1 MSLRVNGPPLSP
13 GDNPPPQDTNTDGWA
28 SRLAKL
34 IPAEALGT
42 YAAVVALIPAS
53 VSGTVRLIGLIVV
66 ALACIAILVVVRVKS
81 TSKGGVKPQVLAIVI
96 SAISFVIWTAT
107 LGANSP
113 IPLPEAAAWVPTAL
127 AALWVAGV
135 GVFYRGDE
143 GNAPEPAATS

>member
-1 MSLRVNGPPLSP
+1 MSLRVNGPPLAP
-13 GDNPPPQDTNTDGWA
+13 GDNPPPQDNNTDGWA

-42 YAAVVALIPAS
+42 YAAVVALIP
-53 VSGTVRLIGLIVV
+53 VSFTGVGRVIALIVV
-66 ALACIAILVVVRVKS
+66 ALACIAMLVVVRVKS

-107 LGANSP
+107 LGTNSP
-113 IPLPEAAAWVPTAL
+113 IPLPESVAWLPTAL

-143 GNAPEPAATS
+143 GNAPEAATT

>member
-42 YAAVVALIPAS
+42 YAATVALIPAS
-53 VSGTVRLIGLIVV
+53 VTGTIKLVCLIVIAV
-66 ALACIAILVVVRVKS
+66 ACIAILVVVRVKS

-107 LGANSP
+107 LGPISP
-113 IPLPEAAAWVPTAL
+113 IPLPESVAWIPTIVAV
-127 AALWVAGV
+127 LWVAAV

-143 GNAPEPAATS
+143 GNAPEAATS